1 MTYLLTWSFDFQ
13 AFDPPLPSTLSFHL
27 SISEAALVL
36 HLRTLSP
43 ASSESDTLSGFSLR
57 TRLGLLPALPSHDE
71 TGQMFV
77 YRGQEVRVKE
87 KVRVESQDP
96 SLMAAMA
103 KLSALEHGVRVSRR
117 ALGIVMGEEEEE
129 D

>member
-1 MTYLLTWSFDFQ
+1 M
-13 AFDPPLPSTLSFHL
+13 
-27 SISEAALVL
+27 
-36 HLRTLSP
+36 
-43 ASSESDTLSGFSLR
+43 
-57 TRLGLLPALPSHDE
+57 
-71 TGQMFV
+71 
-77 YRGQEVRVKE
+77 
-87 KVRVESQDP
+87 ESQDP